1 MESPNIVTPV
11 TINKHKVTYEIVAY
25 REVTEQE
32 AKAAIL
38 SFLQDNPKP
47 SPGQTVRVLT
57 VFGHS
62 D

>member
-1 MESPNIVTPV
+1 MEGPSVVTPV
-11 TINKHKVTYEIVAY
+11 TINKHKATYEIVAY
-25 REVTEQE
+25 REVSEQE

-38 SFLQDNPKP
+38 AYLKDHPKP
-47 SPGQTVRVLT
+47 SPGQTVQIVT